1 MKSFMNVLKIPEEL
15 FFPPYFYVL
24 QDIKSIF
31 LYICLYYLFSILE
44 TVLLL

>member
-1 MKSFMNVLKIPEEL
+1 MKSFVNVLEIPKEL
-15 FFPPYFYVL
+15 PPPNVYVL